1 MKYVIVRFDIEDAEM
16 EQAHIE
22 YSNEHNGRKAP
33 SDKVAF
39 ARDLQAFAYD
49 DGGMHGSF
57 EVLHVGDL
65 ASVDLD
71 RMARLLKR
79 SLPFVIPQNTSLAE
93 EIREVIEGHTFA
105 LDGAE

>member
-49 DGGMHGSF
+49 EGGMHGSF
-57 EVLHVGDL
+57 EVLHV
-65 ASVDLD
+65 VDGGKGCAGGN
-71 RMARLLKR
+71 ARR
-79 SLPFVIPQNTSLAE
+79 
-93 EIREVIEGHTFA
+93 
-105 LDGAE
+105 DGTA